1 MSWFS
6 ILPAHLTVI
15 ETWIIRFFVRSLI
28 SFNHHK
34 LTYIL
39 QLLLGIITIG
49 PWLILIVYDLVL
61 YIVRA
66 IAYEVPYFGGRARG
80 RQRPRA
86 PSLSERP
93 SGRARTF
100 SIGGPVMSGSESEG
114 IEGVRW
120 RPHDTKVQANI
131 EAVIED

>member
-15 ETWIIRFFVRSLI
+15 ETWIIRFFVRSLVL
-28 SFNHHK
+28 FMDRK

-49 PWLILIVYDLVL
+49 PWLLLIVYDLVL
-61 YIVRA
+61 YIFRA

-80 RQRPRA
+80 RQKPRA
-86 PSLSERP
+86 PSFAERP

-100 SIGGPVMSGSESEG
+100 SIGGPVTSGSESDGREG
-114 IEGVRW
+114 MRW
-120 RPHDTKVQANI
+120 RPHDARVQAFFDT
-131 EAVIED
+131 VIED